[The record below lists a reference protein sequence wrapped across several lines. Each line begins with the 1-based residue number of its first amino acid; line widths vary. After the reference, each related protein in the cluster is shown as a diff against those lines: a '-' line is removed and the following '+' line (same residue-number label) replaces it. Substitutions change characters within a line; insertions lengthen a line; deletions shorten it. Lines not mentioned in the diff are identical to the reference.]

1 MYILNFSSESE
12 NFYFLENTYIFDMVL
27 LYLKWVYYITKTMI
41 HIFFEN
47 LTKFLKHN
55 LIKILNLLRYP
66 VLKMVGVLRHLP
78 SQADINWKVS

>member
-1 MYILNFSSESE
+1 
-12 NFYFLENTYIFDMVL
+12 
-27 LYLKWVYYITKTMI
+27 MI

-66 VLKMVGVLRHLP
+66 VLIKIKFTSVAFKNRLEFRDWNRDGSP
-78 SQADINWKVS
+78 SRGMN